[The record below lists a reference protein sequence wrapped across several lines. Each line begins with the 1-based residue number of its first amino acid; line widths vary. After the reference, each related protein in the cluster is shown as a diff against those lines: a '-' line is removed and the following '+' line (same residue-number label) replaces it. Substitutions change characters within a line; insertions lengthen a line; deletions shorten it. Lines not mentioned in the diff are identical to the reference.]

1 MPKSLDIWKNSDWGI
16 SHFWISFHF
25 LMKRNCHN
33 SRTSDDIAMKLG
45 AVTKIDKKNKTTRKN
60 DDDDVMSGN
69 YDNIAIF

>member
-1 MPKSLDIWKNSDWGI
+1 
-16 SHFWISFHF
+16 
-25 LMKRNCHN
+25 MKRNCHN

-45 AVTKIDKKNKTTRKN
+45 AVNKIDKKNKTTRKN